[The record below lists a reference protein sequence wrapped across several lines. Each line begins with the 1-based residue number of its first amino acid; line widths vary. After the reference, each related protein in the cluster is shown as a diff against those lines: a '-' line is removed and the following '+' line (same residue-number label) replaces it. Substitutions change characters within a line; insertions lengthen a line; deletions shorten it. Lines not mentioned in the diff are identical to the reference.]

1 MSKIPFPFAAFVD
14 QDELK
19 LALLLVSINPKI
31 GGLLIR
37 GEKGTGKSIL
47 VRALADL
54 LPPIDVVADCPFNCD
69 PHDPTNMCDSC
80 RSRYSK
86 GEKLPVKKIKM
97 QVVNLPIGA
106 TEDMVVGSLDIEKA
120 LREGI
125 RALQP
130 GILARANRNILYVD
144 EVNLLPDN
152 IVDIILDSAAL
163 GWNYVERE
171 GISVAHPSRFILI
184 GTMNPEEGELRPQ
197 LLDRFSMSI
206 TIEGVKDS
214 NLRAEIIKRNIEFL
228 ENPIE
233 FIKKYEKDQEEL
245 RNKIIE
251 ARKRLTNVEI
261 SDGILL
267 LVAKL
272 CLFLQVDGHR
282 PDIIIT
288 MVAKTIAALF
298 GRNYVEPEDVKVAAK
313 LVLGHR
319 TRRGGFLEP
328 ATPQEIEVA
337 FDRVLKGI
345 KLKSEKRDKSAKRD
359 IKALLSGRGTG
370 IPSSGNIESL
380 ELKGRDTRIPISGF
394 GKPDLRE
401 EIEGRIPK
409 ETDIPIPQR
418 DREKSKKKSRLGLG
432 KLKDFFREIFSTNRI
447 QEQRQR
453 F

>member
-1 MSKIPFPFAAFVD
+1 MPGNDGNFSF
-14 QDELK
+14 
-19 LALLLVSINPKI
+19 LV
-31 GGLLIR
+31 G
-37 GEKGTGKSIL
+37 
-47 VRALADL
+47 D
-54 LPPIDVVADCPFNCD
+54 
-69 PHDPTNMCDSC
+69 
-80 RSRYSK
+80 
-86 GEKLPVKKIKM
+86 
-97 QVVNLPIGA
+97 
-106 TEDMVVGSLDIEKA
+106 SLD
-120 LREGI
+120 
-125 RALQP
+125 
-130 GILARANRNILYVD
+130 
-144 EVNLLPDN
+144 
-152 IVDIILDSAAL
+152 
-163 GWNYVERE
+163 
-171 GISVAHPSRFILI
+171 GISTGIIGLFI
-184 GTMNPEEGELRPQ
+184 GTWTWIATLTYKVGRINGDIKDKVDLMFAKMFKDTDNGE
-197 LLDRFSMSI
+197 I
-206 TIEGVKDS
+206 
-214 NLRAEIIKRNIEFL
+214 
-228 ENPIE
+228 
-233 FIKKYEKDQEEL
+233 EEL

>member
-1 MSKIPFPFAAFVD
+1 
-14 QDELK
+14 
-19 LALLLVSINPKI
+19 
-31 GGLLIR
+31 
-37 GEKGTGKSIL
+37 
-47 VRALADL
+47 
-54 LPPIDVVADCPFNCD
+54 
-69 PHDPTNMCDSC
+69 
-80 RSRYSK
+80 
-86 GEKLPVKKIKM
+86 
-97 QVVNLPIGA
+97 
-106 TEDMVVGSLDIEKA
+106 
-120 LREGI
+120 
-125 RALQP
+125 
-130 GILARANRNILYVD
+130 
-144 EVNLLPDN
+144 
-152 IVDIILDSAAL
+152 
-163 GWNYVERE
+163 
-171 GISVAHPSRFILI
+171 
-184 GTMNPEEGELRPQ
+184 MNPEEGELRPQ

>member
-1 MSKIPFPFAAFVD
+1 
-14 QDELK
+14 
-19 LALLLVSINPKI
+19 
-31 GGLLIR
+31 
-37 GEKGTGKSIL
+37 
-47 VRALADL
+47 
-54 LPPIDVVADCPFNCD
+54 
-69 PHDPTNMCDSC
+69 
-80 RSRYSK
+80 
-86 GEKLPVKKIKM
+86 LPVKKIKM

-418 DREKSKKKSRLGLG
+418 DKEKSKKKSRLGLG